1 MAVSSAKPES
11 EPMAAYEPIPAL
23 ISREDLQ
30 KRIGELGRQITA
42 DYAGKKHVRV
52 IGALRGC
59 FVFMADLIR
68 AIEMPVKVD
77 FMEISSYGKAT
88 VSSGNIKILK
98 DLSDDP
104 HDEHVLIA
112 EDIIDT
118 GLTLQCMV
126 DLLKGRGVASIEIA
140 TLLIKPKNVAAQ
152 GKLKYPVKYRAFEVS
167 DEFVVGAGM
176 DYKGYMRNLPYIAQ
190 VTDSQ
195 QLKLFDA
202 E

>member
-1 MAVSSAKPES
+1 MYTPVP
-11 EPMAAYEPIPAL
+11 PL
-23 ISREDLQ
+23 IHQADLQ
-30 KRIGELGRQITA
+30 KRVAELGARITA
-42 DYAGKKHVRV
+42 DYAGKSHVV
-52 IGALRGC
+52 IIGALRGC

-68 AIEMPVKVD
+68 TIEMPVKVD
-77 FMEISSYGKAT
+77 FMEISSYGDAT
-88 VSSGNIKILK
+88 TSSGNIKILK

-104 HDEHVLIA
+104 HGEHVLIA

-152 GKLKYPVKYRAFEVS
+152 GKLIHPVKYRAFEVS
-167 DEFVVGAGM
+167 DEFVVGMGM

-190 VTDSQ
+190 VTDSR
-195 QLKLFDA
+195 QLQLFDA
-202 E
+202 ES

>member
-1 MAVSSAKPES
+1 M
-11 EPMAAYEPIPAL
+11 YQPIPPL
-23 ISREDLQ
+23 IEADAV
-30 KRIGELGRQITA
+30 KNRIAELGKQITA
-42 DYAGKKHVRV
+42 DYGDKNHIRV

-59 FVFMADLIR
+59 FVFMADLVR

-77 FMEISSYGKAT
+77 FMEISSYGKAL

-104 HDEHVLIA
+104 HGEHVIIA

-118 GLTLQCMV
+118 GMTLQCMV

-152 GKLKYPVKYRAFEVS
+152 GKLIYPVKYKAFEVS
-167 DEFVVGAGM
+167 DEFVVGMGM

-190 VTDSQ
+190 VTDNN
-195 QLKLFDA
+195 QLKLFDG

>member
-1 MAVSSAKPES
+1 MAGSWVNRASS
-11 EPMAAYEPIPAL
+11 MYEPVPPL
-23 ISREDLQ
+23 ISREALQ
-30 KRIGELGRQITA
+30 SRIAELGRQITA
-42 DYAGKKHVRV
+42 DYAGKSHVRV

-77 FMEISSYGKAT
+77 FMEISSYGNAT
-88 VSSGNIKILK
+88 TSSGNIKILK
-98 DLSDDP
+98 DLTDDVIG
-104 HDEHVLIA
+104 EHVLVA
-112 EDIIDT
+112 EDIIDS
-118 GLTLQCMV
+118 GLTLQSMV

-152 GKLKYPVKYRAFEVS
+152 RKLVYPVKYRAFEVS

-190 VTDSQ
+190 VTDMQ
-195 QLKLFDA
+195 QLKLF
-202 E
+202 EGG

>member
-1 MAVSSAKPES
+1 MYQPVP
-11 EPMAAYEPIPAL
+11 PL
-23 ISREDLQ
+23 IGRAELQ
-30 KRIGELGRQITA
+30 QRIAELGKQITA
-42 DYAGKKHVRV
+42 DYADKSYVRV

-77 FMEISSYGKAT
+77 FMEISSYGHST
-88 VSSGNIKILK
+88 TSSGNIKILK
-98 DLSDDP
+98 DLTDDV
-104 HDEHVLIA
+104 HGEHVVVA

-118 GLTLQCMV
+118 GLTLQSMI

-140 TLLIKPKNVAAQ
+140 TLLIKPKNVALQ
-152 GKLKYPVKYRAFEVS
+152 RKLMYPVKYQAFAVA

-190 VTDSQ
+190 VTDMQ
-195 QLKLFDA
+195 QLKLFDGG
-202 E
+202 

>member
-1 MAVSSAKPES
+1 MG
-11 EPMAAYEPIPAL
+11 YEPIPPL
-23 ISREDLQ
+23 ISRETLEA
-30 KRIGELGRQITA
+30 RIRELGRQITA
-42 DYAGKKHVRV
+42 DYAGKNHIRV

-68 AIEMPVKVD
+68 AIEMPVKID

-98 DLSDDP
+98 DLTDDP
-104 HDEHVLIA
+104 HGEHVLIT

-118 GLTLQCMV
+118 GLTLQHMI
-126 DLLKGRGVASIEIA
+126 DMLKSRGVASVEVA

-152 GKLKYPVKYRAFEVS
+152 AKLTYPVRYRAFEVA
-167 DEFVVGAGM
+167 DEFVVGVGM
-176 DYKGYMRNLPYIAQ
+176 DYKGFMRNLPYIAQ
-190 VTDSQ
+190 VTDNN
-195 QLKLFDA
+195 QLKLFDV

>member
-1 MAVSSAKPES
+1 M
-11 EPMAAYEPIPAL
+11 YEPIPPL
-23 ISREDLQ
+23 ISEQALAE
-30 KRIGELGRQITA
+30 RIRELGRQITA
-42 DYAGKKHVRV
+42 DYAGKNYIRV

-68 AIEMPVKVD
+68 AIEMPVKID
-77 FMEISSYGKAT
+77 FMEISSYGSAT

-104 HDEHVLIA
+104 HGEHVLIA

-152 GKLKYPVKYRAFEVS
+152 GKLVYPVRYRAFEVS

-190 VTDSQ
+190 VTDSR
-195 QLKLFDA
+195 QLELFNGN
-202 E
+202 

>member
-1 MAVSSAKPES
+1 
-11 EPMAAYEPIPAL
+11 MAAYEPIPPL
-23 ISREDLQ
+23 ISRDALQ
-30 KRIGELGRQITA
+30 SRIAELGKQITA
-42 DYAGKKHVRV
+42 DYAGKNHVKV

-68 AIEMPVKVD
+68 AIEMPVKID

-104 HDEHVLIA
+104 HGEHVLIA

-126 DLLKGRGVASIEIA
+126 DLLKGRGVASVEIA

-152 GKLKYPVKYRAFEVS
+152 GKLMYPVKYRAFEVS

-176 DYKGYMRNLPYIAQ
+176 DYKGFMRNLPYIAQ
-190 VTDSQ
+190 VTDTQ

-202 E
+202 G

>member
-1 MAVSSAKPES
+1 MSYQPL
-11 EPMAAYEPIPAL
+11 PPL
-23 ISREDLQ
+23 ISREKLDERVREMGQ
-30 KRIGELGRQITA
+30 QITA
-42 DYAGKKHVRV
+42 DYAGKSHIRV

-77 FMEISSYGKAT
+77 FMEISSYGKGT

-104 HDEHVLIA
+104 HGEHVVIA

-126 DLLKGRGVASIEIA
+126 DLLKGRGVASVEIA
-140 TLLIKPKNVAAQ
+140 SLLFKPKNVAAQ
-152 GKLKYPVKYRAFEVS
+152 GKLKYPVRYKAFEVA
-167 DEFVVGAGM
+167 DEFVVGVGM

-190 VTDSQ
+190 VTDNS
-195 QLKLFDA
+195 QLKLFDI

>member
-1 MAVSSAKPES
+1 M
-11 EPMAAYEPIPAL
+11 YEPIPPL
-23 ISREDLQ
+23 IPKVDLER
-30 KRIGELGRQITA
+30 RILEIGKQITK
-42 DYAGKKHVRV
+42 DYEGKGHIRV

-68 AIEMPVKVD
+68 AIEMPVKID
-77 FMEISSYGKAT
+77 FMEISSYGKGT

-104 HDEHVLIA
+104 HGEHVVIA

-126 DLLKGRGVASIEIA
+126 DLLKGRGVASVEIA

-152 GKLKYPVKYRAFEVS
+152 GKLIYPVKYKAFEVS
-167 DEFVVGAGM
+167 DEFVVGVGM

-190 VTDSQ
+190 VTDSN
-195 QLKLFDA
+195 QLKLFDGD
-202 E
+202 